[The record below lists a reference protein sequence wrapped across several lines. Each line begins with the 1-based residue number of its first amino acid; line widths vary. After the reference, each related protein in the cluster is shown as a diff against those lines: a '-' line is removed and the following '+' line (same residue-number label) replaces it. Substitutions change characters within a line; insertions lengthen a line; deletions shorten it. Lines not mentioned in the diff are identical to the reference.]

1 MAIGIGMMK
10 GIAVMNI
17 GMTEASI
24 AGTFM
29 IARKEEGGGVK
40 RKEVVVAMISIVIAM
55 SAGMTGTEDTDRLFP
70 V

>member
-1 MAIGIGMMK
+1 MASGIGMTK

-29 IARKEEGGGVK
+29 IARKEEDAGVRK
-40 RKEVVVAMISIVIAM
+40 RDVVVMTSSGVVTSIAM
-55 SAGMTGTEDTDRLFP
+55 TEDSDM
-70 V
+70 

>member
-1 MAIGIGMMK
+1 MVSGIGMTK

-29 IARKEEGGGVK
+29 IARKEEDGGVRK
-40 RKEVVVAMISIVIAM
+40 RDVVGMTSSVVTSIAM
-55 SAGMTGTEDTDRLFP
+55 TEDTEK
-70 V
+70 